1 MFPLRNEGLFF
12 WDLLGRIL
20 KKQDWFDVNIFKL
33 DYWTCQFLLGFSFNV
48 LIPCAAQF
56 CRMRINSLVENESFS

>member
-33 DYWTCQFLLGFSFNV
+33 DYWTCQFLLGFSFNNLENLV
-48 LIPCAAQF
+48 LQ
-56 CRMRINSLVENESFS
+56 SFTVKTAE